1 MQPEVD
7 EGDQER
13 FIEWDDDRYSTG
25 IERFDDQ
32 HRRLFELLND
42 LSTAMDEGRSE
53 EAVGEILRELER
65 YTEYHFGDE
74 EEFMQDCGFAMDCAN
89 CFYNHREMHEQF
101 AEKVSELREKHE
113 AGKTISMEVLLFAR
127 DWLDSHIAG
136 LNQDQNYS
144 EYYEDKVGEDYEYEP
159 GKLKADRDSEDP
171 HEGDDASSE
180 DQQPTASADNEPTNE
195 SGIAENTTDE
205 QESVT
210 IASEVYS
217 GEELSVPSES
227 TAVWLESTVDEY
239 GDRTATVE
247 LTDDGRETRP
257 FKELYKDAV
266 AVAGGL
272 LDMGL
277 EPGDRV
283 GIHAAASTQWTTV
296 EMACHLAGLVSV
308 PLSPLFDTNRARH
321 VCQDAG
327 LELLVTDSNLPE
339 GVEELVSE
347 TRSIDALPT
356 GRADSLPGF
365 EADPD
370 DPVTILYRVDTTE
383 HPNGCAITH
392 RNLRATIEML
402 DTALPLDPGATGTCF
417 LPLAHPYQRVLT
429 YHLWN
434 TGGTVAYTRRN
445 QLLDDLRTVQPSVL
459 IGVPTVYERLHE
471 EIENRREESGGLTG
485 SLASGVAESV
495 GNAKT
500 EGRSVSTSLSL
511 KHTIANKTVFANLR
525 EEVGLGN
532 IEYALTGTA
541 AIDRELLDFFR
552 GFDVPLSEIYG
563 ATELTGFATINRAG
577 AYDVETVGGPLPG
590 VEIALAEDDE
600 VLVRGP
606 NVIDGYWADAMT
618 WREKLSDGWYL
629 TGDLGA
635 FEEDALVIEGPK

>member
-1 MQPEVD
+1 
-7 EGDQER
+7 
-13 FIEWDDDRYSTG
+13 
-25 IERFDDQ
+25 
-32 HRRLFELLND
+32 
-42 LSTAMDEGRSE
+42 
-53 EAVGEILRELER
+53 
-65 YTEYHFGDE
+65 
-74 EEFMQDCGFAMDCAN
+74 MQDCGYAMDCAN
-89 CFYNHREMHEQF
+89 CFYNHRDMHEQF

-144 EYYEDKVGEDYEYEP
+144 EYYEDKVGEEYEYEP
-159 GKLKADRDSEDP
+159 GKLKSDRDSEDP
-171 HEGDDASSE
+171 HKLDNDDHQSTDSTPESQTDDGSAAAGDTADAR
-180 DQQPTASADNEPTNE
+180 
-195 SGIAENTTDE
+195 GG
-205 QESVT
+205 VT
-210 IASEVYS
+210 IASEIYR
-217 GEELSVPSES
+217 GEDLSVPSEP

-247 LTDDGRETRP
+247 LSDNGRETRP
-257 FKELYKDAV
+257 FKELYRDAV

-272 LDMGL
+272 LDAGL
-277 EPGDRV
+277 SPGDRV
-283 GIHAAASTQWTTV
+283 GIHAAASTEWTTV
-296 EMACHLAGLVSV
+296 EMACHLAGFVSV
-308 PLSPLFDTNRARH
+308 PLSPLFDTDRARH

-327 LELLVTDSNLPE
+327 LELLVTDSELPA
-339 GVEELVSE
+339 GVAELVPE
-347 TRSIDALPT
+347 TLPIDSLPT

-365 EADPD
+365 ETDPG
-370 DPVTILYRVDTTE
+370 DPATILYRVDTTE

-402 DTALPLDPGATGTCF
+402 DAALPLDPGATGTCF

-434 TGGTVAYTRRN
+434 TGGTVAYTRRD
-445 QLLDDLRTVQPSVL
+445 QLLDDLTAIEPSVL
-459 IGVPTVYERLHE
+459 IGVPAVYERLHE
-471 EIENRREESGGLTG
+471 EIEDRREESGGLTG

-500 EGRSVSTSLSL
+500 EGRGISTSLSL
-511 KHTIANKTVFANLR
+511 KHTIANRTVFANLR
-525 EEVGLGN
+525 EELGLGN

-577 AYDVETVGGPLPG
+577 TYDVETVGGPLPG

-606 NVIDGYWADAMT
+606 NVIDGYWADPMT
-618 WREKLSDGWYL
+618 WREKLSDGWYR

-635 FEEDALVIEGPK
+635 FEDDALVIEGPK